1 MIEIPGVLHT
11 DANGN
16 TRMVSLATRLLADRI
31 VLVTG
36 EVTDALAE
44 SVTAQLLYL
53 DAESHEKPI
62 KMIVTGPGGS
72 VTAGFSIISTM
83 EVIQAPVYTTVMGEV
98 ASMSAVIAAS
108 GEKGHRVIYPNSRYM
123 LHTVSAGT
131 SGKIQDMTIT
141 LNEIKRTNDTVFK
154 HLAKVIGKSETVLR
168 KDLDRDFWMN
178 EEEAVKYGCADK
190 IQQKNN

>member
-108 GEKGHRVIYPNSRYM
+108 
-123 LHTVSAGT
+123 
-131 SGKIQDMTIT
+131 
-141 LNEIKRTNDTVFK
+141 
-154 HLAKVIGKSETVLR
+154 
-168 KDLDRDFWMN
+168 
-178 EEEAVKYGCADK
+178 
-190 IQQKNN
+190 